1 MTDSN
6 PSPNQFPVELPNL
19 KGVATNDLV
28 ESIGTGKYSAT
39 YINWS
44 RTMQL
49 LRDHAPGWMPELVP
63 STRNGGVLWESPV
76 GCYLMLRFQH
86 ISGYVTP
93 MVPQAIMDYK
103 NNSIPLA
110 KITSRDITDTERR
123 GSCLLASKQFGL
135 AYELWAKMPLENP
148 YRVVDDL
155 PKEASSSSAKL
166 PMKKPE
172 KPKASPVLKSEPLI
186 PDDGSELRE
195 TFMNALRGIGLMEEL
210 IESFTDKA
218 RDGKGYQEGM
228 SSIYS
233 FPQGWAEEQNK
244 KFREKQEASA
254 Y

>member
-1 MTDSN
+1 
-6 PSPNQFPVELPNL
+6 
-19 KGVATNDLV
+19 
-28 ESIGTGKYSAT
+28 
-39 YINWS
+39 
-44 RTMQL
+44 MQL
-49 LRDHAPGWMPELVP
+49 LRDHAPGWLPEIVP
-63 STRNGGVLWESPV
+63 STSGSVLWESPV

-148 YRVVDDL
+148 YRVVDDVS
-155 PKEASSSSAKL
+155 KEAASSSAKL
-166 PMKKPE
+166 PMKKSE
-172 KPKASPVLKSEPLI
+172 ARKVSPALNAPSLV

-195 TFMNALRGIGLMEEL
+195 TFMKALRGIGLMEEL
-210 IESFTDKA
+210 IENFTDKA
-218 RDGKGYQEGM
+218 RDGKGYQEGL

-233 FPQGWAEEQNK
+233 FPEGWAEEQNK
-244 KFREKQEASA
+244 KFREKQEASS

>member
-1 MTDSN
+1 MSESN
-6 PSPNQFPVELPNL
+6 LSLNQSPMELPNL
-19 KGVATNDLV
+19 KGIATNDLV
-28 ESIGTGKYSAT
+28 EAIGTGKYSAT

-49 LRDHAPGWMPELVP
+49 LRDHAPGWLPEIVP
-63 STRNGGVLWESPV
+63 STSGSVLWESPV

-148 YRVVDDL
+148 YRVVDDVS
-155 PKEASSSSAKL
+155 KEAASSSAKL
-166 PMKKPE
+166 PMKKSE
-172 KPKASPVLKSEPLI
+172 ARKVSPALNAPSLV

-195 TFMNALRGIGLMEEL
+195 TFMKALRGIGLMEEL
-210 IESFTDKA
+210 IENFTDKA
-218 RDGKGYQEGM
+218 RDGKGYQEGL

-233 FPQGWAEEQNK
+233 FPEGWAEEQNK
-244 KFREKQEASA
+244 KFREKQEASS